1 VNSSEADVSCGTGLK
16 QILDLFPLFRLY
28 SFVIKVAVLCNCVML
43 WRELLPAF
51 TIKKTRFPA
60 FKIFHN

>member
-1 VNSSEADVSCGTGLK
+1 MNSSEVEVSCDNGLK

-28 SFVIKVAVLCNCVML
+28 SCVVRVAAVCSCVML
-43 WRELLPAF
+43 WRKLLPTF
-51 TIKKTRFPA
+51 TTKKTRFPA